1 MLCTYRGS
9 DDCNAV
15 LGQVESLSRTRP
27 VSPMTVGPRGLS
39 SGDQD
44 GSKPAKFLDD
54 VGSYARSGNDGG
66 ASSDQRLL
74 KLEATVQNIQDR
86 LNSFETATNEV
97 VSSMQVSYSVGD
109 AAHSHTFLYG
119 SVSSLCALTFHN
131 RNIAPMSL
139 LTRQFSSG

>member
-1 MLCTYRGS
+1 M
-9 DDCNAV
+9 
-15 LGQVESLSRTRP
+15 
-27 VSPMTVGPRGLS
+27 S

-109 AAHSHTFLYG
+109 AAHSHTYTALYPHC
-119 SVSSLCALTFHN
+119 VH
-131 RNIAPMSL
+131 
-139 LTRQFSSG
+139 